1 MRREIIINAAPR
13 ETRIAI
19 LEEKELAEILVERPE
34 AVRRVGDIYKG
45 RVNAVLP
52 GMQAAFV
59 DLGLE
64 KSAFL
69 HASDLQPPSDV
80 ADLFED
86 DDEAEEAVA
95 SVSGPEE
102 PAGRGGRRGRGDREG
117 RGGRGGRGGQGGQG
131 GQGGRGGHGG
141 RAGRDEPVPRI
152 EDALQ
157 KGKEILVQIT
167 KEPIGTKG
175 PRVTTQVSL
184 PGRFLVFMPGHEHV
198 GVSRKIEDRAERQR
212 LKEIARKICPKQ
224 AGIIVRTVGA
234 EQSEGE
240 FESDVRHLEQLWQKI
255 DKLAARS
262 KAPAL
267 LHQEME
273 FTTGLI
279 RDIFNEDVD
288 QLVIDSKEE
297 HKQIVKYLE
306 TYAPELKQRV
316 KHYRGQAPIFDH
328 FGIEAEI
335 EKTMERKV
343 WLRKGGY
350 ITIDQTEALVAID
363 VNTGRFIGKKNQEET
378 ILKTNL
384 EAAAE
389 IARQLRLRDLG
400 GIIVLDFID
409 MEEEANRRAVSDT
422 LRQHLKRD
430 RSRTKSFAVSDLGLI
445 EMTRQRQRPSISNY
459 FTEPCPDCEG
469 AGRVLSLSSAALKI
483 ERMLHRVG
491 QRSKEKQLI
500 LRVHPDVA
508 VYLVEQEAGR
518 LDRLERLYKLAVEIR
533 DDPSLRRDEIRL
545 FRGRTFE
552 EITKQYA
559 H

>member
-19 LEEKELAEILVERPE
+19 LEDKEVAEILVERPE

-69 HASDLQPPSDV
+69 HASDLSPPTDV
-80 ADLFED
+80 DDLFE
-86 DDEAEEAVA
+86 EEEE
-95 SVSGPEE
+95 PEE
-102 PAGRGGRRGRGDREG
+102 PRGGGREGRDG
-117 RGGRGGRGGQGGQG
+117 RGGRGG
-131 GQGGRGGHGG
+131 GRGG
-141 RAGRDEPVPRI
+141 RREEPVPRI
-152 EDALQ
+152 EESLK
-157 KGKEILVQIT
+157 KGQEILVQIT

-175 PRVTTQVSL
+175 PRVTTQISL
-184 PGRFLVFMPGHEHV
+184 PGRFLVYMPGHEHV
-198 GVSRKIEDRAERQR
+198 GISRKIEERGERQR
-212 LKEIARKICPKQ
+212 LKEIARQIRPQ
-224 AGIIVRTVGA
+224 NAGIIIRTVGA
-234 EQSEGE
+234 EQSLKE
-240 FESDVRHLEQLWQKI
+240 FEADVHHLEQLWDKI
-255 DKLAARS
+255 EKQAQRS
-262 KAPAL
+262 KAPSL

-297 HKQIVKYLE
+297 HRQIVKYLE
-306 TYAPELKQRV
+306 TYAPDLKQRV

-409 MEEEANRRAVSDT
+409 MEIEGNRKQVADV

-430 RSRTKSFAVSDLGLI
+430 RSRTKAFAVSELGLV
-445 EMTRQRQRPSISNY
+445 EMTRQRQRPSLSNY
-459 FTEPCPDCEG
+459 FTEPCPDCQG

-491 QRSKEKQLI
+491 QRSRERQLI

-518 LDRLERLYKLAVEIR
+518 LERLERQYKLRVEIR

-559 H
+559 Q

>member
-1 MRREIIINAAPR
+1 MRREIIINATPR

-19 LEEKELAEILVERPE
+19 LEDKELAEILVERPE

-69 HASDLQPPSDV
+69 HASDLMPPSDV
-80 ADLFED
+80 DDLFAED
-86 DDEAEEAVA
+86 EPPVEE
-95 SVSGPEE
+95 S
-102 PAGRGGRRGRGDREG
+102 R
-117 RGGRGGRGGQGGQG
+117 RGGRGGRGG
-131 GQGGRGGHGG
+131 R
-141 RAGRDEPVPRI
+141 RDEPVPRI
-152 EDALQ
+152 EKALH
-157 KGKEILVQIT
+157 KGQELLVQIT

-184 PGRFLVFMPGHEHV
+184 PGRFLVYMPNHEHV
-198 GVSRKIEDRAERQR
+198 GISRKIEERGERQR
-212 LKEIARKICPKQ
+212 LKEIARRIRPQ
-224 AGIIVRTVGA
+224 NAGIIIRTVGE
-234 EQSEGE
+234 EQSEKE
-240 FESDVRHLEQLWQKI
+240 FEADVRALEQMWQKVERQAQ
-255 DKLAARS
+255 KS

-267 LHQEME
+267 LHQEMD

-297 HKQIVKYLE
+297 HRQIQQYLA
-306 TYAPELKQRV
+306 TYAPELKPRI
-316 KHYRGQAPIFDH
+316 KLYRGHAPIFDH
-328 FGIEAEI
+328 FDIESAI

-363 VNTGRFIGKKNQEET
+363 VNTGRFIGKKNQEDT
-378 ILKTNL
+378 ILKTNV

-409 MEEEANRRAVSDT
+409 MEIEANRRQVADT

-430 RSRTKSFAVSDLGLI
+430 RSRTKAFAVSDLGLV
-445 EMTRQRQRPSISNY
+445 EMTRQRQRPSLQNY
-459 FTEPCPDCEG
+459 FTEPCSACQG

-483 ERMLHRVG
+483 ERMLQRVG
-491 QRSKEKQLI
+491 QKGKDKQII

-518 LDRLERLYKLAVEIR
+518 LERQERQYKLRVEIR

-545 FRGRTFE
+545 FRGRSFE
-552 EITKQYA
+552 EITKQFEQ
-559 H
+559 

>member
-1 MRREIIINAAPR
+1 MRREIIINASPS
-13 ETRIAI
+13 ETRIAL
-19 LEEKELAEILVERPE
+19 LEDKQLVEVMVERPE

-69 HASDLQPPSDV
+69 HASDLTPDTELD
-80 ADLFED
+80 DLFED
-86 DDEAEEAVA
+86 EE
-95 SVSGPEE
+95 EE
-102 PAGRGGRRGRGDREG
+102 PDTRRG
-117 RGGRGGRGGQGGQG
+117 GGRGR
-131 GQGGRGGHGG
+131 
-141 RAGRDEPVPRI
+141 RDEPVPRI
-152 EDALQ
+152 EEALQ
-157 KGKEILVQIT
+157 KGQDLLVQIT

-184 PGRFLVFMPGHEHV
+184 PGRFLVLMPGHEHI
-198 GVSRKIEDRAERQR
+198 GVSRKIEDRTERAR
-212 LKEIARKICPKQ
+212 LKSLIREIRPKN

-234 EQSEGE
+234 EQGKKE
-240 FESDVRHLEQLWQKI
+240 FQSDIKYLEQLWAKI
-255 DKLAARS
+255 EKQAQRV

-288 QLVIDSKEE
+288 QLVIDSPQEYKS
-297 HKQIVKYLE
+297 ILKYLA
-306 TYAPELKQRV
+306 TYAPEFRPRV
-316 KHYRGQAPIFDH
+316 KLYRGDAPIFDH
-328 FGIEAEI
+328 FEIESEI
-335 EKTMERKV
+335 EKAMDRKV
-343 WLRKGGY
+343 WLKKGGY

-363 VNTGRFIGKKNQEET
+363 VNTGRFTGKKSQEET

-389 IARQLRLRDLG
+389 IARQLRLRDMG

-409 MEEEANRRAVSDT
+409 MEDEVNRKAVSDT
-422 LRQHLKRD
+422 LRQHLRRD
-430 RSRTKSFAVSDLGLI
+430 RSRTKSFAVSELGLI
-445 EMTRQRQRPSISNY
+445 EMTRQRQRPSLANY
-459 FTEPCPDCEG
+459 FNEDCPECEG
-469 AGRVLSLSSAALKI
+469 TGKVLSLASAALKI
-483 ERMLHRVG
+483 ERMLRRVG

-508 VYLVEQEAGR
+508 VDLVEQNDDRLGR
-518 LDRLERLYKLAVEIR
+518 LEKQYRYRIEIR
-533 DDPSLRRDEIRL
+533 DDPSLKRNEIRL

-552 EITKQYA
+552 EITKQYER
-559 H
+559 

>member
-1 MRREIIINAAPR
+1 MRREIIINASAS
-13 ETRIAI
+13 ETRIAL
-19 LEEKELAEILVERPE
+19 LEDKDLVEVMVERPE

-69 HASDLQPPSDV
+69 HASDLQPSDLDLD
-80 ADLFED
+80 DLFED
-86 DDEAEEAVA
+86 EDDGDERKRTNARPRREETA
-95 SVSGPEE
+95 
-102 PAGRGGRRGRGDREG
+102 
-117 RGGRGGRGGQGGQG
+117 
-131 GQGGRGGHGG
+131 
-141 RAGRDEPVPRI
+141 PRI
-152 EDALQ
+152 EEALK
-157 KGKEILVQIT
+157 KGQEVLVQIT

-184 PGRFLVFMPGHEHV
+184 PGRYLVLMPGHDHV
-198 GVSRKIEDRAERQR
+198 GVSRKIEDRAERAR
-212 LKEIARKICPKQ
+212 LKSLVRELRPKDS
-224 AGIIVRTVGA
+224 GIIVRTVGA
-234 EQSEGE
+234 EQGKKE
-240 FESDVRHLEQLWQKI
+240 FQSDIRYLEQLWQKVE
-255 DKLAARS
+255 KQSQRS
-262 KAPAL
+262 RAPAL

-279 RDIFNEDVD
+279 RDIFTEDVT

-297 HKQIVKYLE
+297 YQEILKYLA
-306 TYAPELKQRV
+306 TYAPQLRSRV
-316 KHYRGQAPIFDH
+316 KLYRGEAPVFDH
-328 FGIEAEI
+328 FGIEGEI
-335 EKTMERKV
+335 EKAMERKV
-343 WLRKGGY
+343 WLKKGGY

-363 VNTGRFIGKKNQEET
+363 VNTGRFTGKKSQEET

-384 EAAAE
+384 EAAEE

-409 MEEEANRRAVSDT
+409 MEDEGNRKAVLDT
-422 LRQHLKRD
+422 LRNRLKRD
-430 RSRTKSFAVSDLGLI
+430 RSRTKAFAVSELGLV
-445 EMTRQRQRPSISNY
+445 EMTRQRQRPSLANY
-459 FTEPCPDCEG
+459 FTENCAECEG
-469 AGRVLSLSSAALKI
+469 SGRVLSLPSASLKI
-483 ERMLHRVG
+483 ERMLRRVG

-508 VYLVEQEAGR
+508 VHLVEQNAER
-518 LDRLERLYKLAVEIR
+518 LGRLERQYRFRVEIR

-545 FRGRTFE
+545 FRGKTFE
-552 EITKQYA
+552 EITKQFE